1 MQRVPSKSPSPSP
14 SSFTP
19 TATHHGSMTTLASF
33 LISSFLHSSP
43 PHHSPSPPA
52 LLPFP
57 SLRLRVTTTSPSPSS
72 RRVATRTASCT
83 VALAPLTR
91 EMSGV
96 RQPPPASST
105 AAAFYA
111 TLARGLDDLDR
122 SLLASSSSAAFLSL
136 PSLRAAL
143 ALLRAAHAGLARL
156 VGALHLPGGASWL
169 DEYMDEASRLCD
181 ACRALRLGAAA
192 VEAYAASAAQLSSLL
207 LQAPS
212 SPHLSRQVARAIS
225 VCRRE
230 AMALKEENRAV
241 VEARA
246 EALAL
251 RLAEGVPADAKLGG
265 FNGFRGVLCAT
276 RMLTSFLLT
285 LLSWGV
291 LHYWPDHGPAAG
303 AGDCGAYFGA
313 AFAAALARA
322 QQRAA
327 AEAGRVAA
335 GGGGGAGVMMHEF
348 RRARAAVD
356 EAKEAVERGGDV
368 AAAAAEV
375 GVRAGLLRSGCED
388 ILALIDDLFD
398 EVVEAR
404 KKLLDL
410 CSGGN

>member
-1 MQRVPSKSPSPSP
+1 MSVK
-14 SSFTP
+14 
-19 TATHHGSMTTLASF
+19 AAAS
-33 LISSFLHSSP
+33 
-43 PHHSPSPPA
+43 
-52 LLPFP
+52 
-57 SLRLRVTTTSPSPSS
+57 
-72 RRVATRTASCT
+72 
-83 VALAPLTR
+83 
-91 EMSGV
+91 
-96 RQPPPASST
+96 SST

-122 SLLASSSSAAFLSL
+122 SLSTSEFLSL
-136 PSLRAAL
+136 PSLRCAL
-143 ALLRAAHAGLARL
+143 SLLRAAHAGLARL
-156 VGALHLPGGASWL
+156 VASLHLPGGAAWL

-192 VEAYAASAAQLSSLL
+192 LEGYAASAARLASLL
-207 LQAPS
+207 SQQQQQA
-212 SPHLSRQVARAIS
+212 SRQQQVVVARAIG

-230 AMALKEENRAV
+230 AVAVKEENRAV
-241 VEARA
+241 VESRA

-251 RLAEGVPADAKLGG
+251 RLAEGVPADAAKQLAG
-265 FNGFRGVLCAT
+265 FNGFRGVLCAI

-291 LHYWPDHGPAAG
+291 LHYWPASAADTG
-303 AGDCGAYFGA
+303 AGGDCGAYFGA

-327 AEAGRVAA
+327 AEAARCVAA

-348 RRARAAVD
+348 RRARAAVED
-356 EAKEAVERGGDV
+356 AAERGGGGEAV
-368 AAAAAEV
+368 AAEV
-375 GVRAGLLRSGCED
+375 GMRAGALRAACED
-388 ILALIDDLFD
+388 VVAMIDDLFD

>member
-1 MQRVPSKSPSPSP
+1 MSVKPPS
-14 SSFTP
+14 
-19 TATHHGSMTTLASF
+19 
-33 LISSFLHSSP
+33 
-43 PHHSPSPPA
+43 
-52 LLPFP
+52 
-57 SLRLRVTTTSPSPSS
+57 
-72 RRVATRTASCT
+72 
-83 VALAPLTR
+83 
-91 EMSGV
+91 
-96 RQPPPASST
+96 SST
-105 AAAFYA
+105 APAFYA

-122 SLLASSSSAAFLSL
+122 SLVSSSPSSAAFLSL

-143 ALLRAAHAGLARL
+143 ALLRAAHVGLARL
-156 VGALHLPGGASWL
+156 VASLHLPGGAAWL

-181 ACRALRLGAAA
+181 SCRALRLGAAA
-192 VEAYAASAAQLSSLL
+192 IESYAASAAQLASLL
-207 LQAPS
+207 LQASS

-230 AMALKEENRAV
+230 AMALKEENRAL

-246 EALAL
+246 DALAL
-251 RLAEGVPADAKLGG
+251 RLSEGVPADAKLSG

-291 LHYWPDHGPAAG
+291 LHYWPDVGGPA

-313 AFAAALARA
+313 AFASALSRA

-327 AEAGRVAA
+327 AEATRTAA
-335 GGGGGAGVMMHEF
+335 AAGGAGVMMHEF
-348 RRARAAVD
+348 RRVRAAVE
-356 EAKEAVERGGDV
+356 EAKEAVDRGGDV

-375 GVRAGLLRSGCED
+375 GLRAGVLRSASED

-410 CSGGN
+410 CSGGGN

>member
-1 MQRVPSKSPSPSP
+1 MSVK
-14 SSFTP
+14 
-19 TATHHGSMTTLASF
+19 
-33 LISSFLHSSP
+33 P
-43 PHHSPSPPA
+43 P
-52 LLPFP
+52 
-57 SLRLRVTTTSPSPSS
+57 
-72 RRVATRTASCT
+72 
-83 VALAPLTR
+83 
-91 EMSGV
+91 
-96 RQPPPASST
+96 

-122 SLLASSSSAAFLSL
+122 TLAAASSNSSPAAAAFLSL

-156 VGALHLPGGASWL
+156 VASLHLPGGAAWL

-192 VEAYAASAAQLSSLL
+192 VEGYAGSAAQLASLL
-207 LQAPS
+207 VQAPSS

-230 AMALKEENRAV
+230 AMALKEENRAL
-241 VEARA
+241 VETRA

-251 RLAEGVPADAKLGG
+251 RLSEGVPADAKLGG

-291 LHYWPDHGPAAG
+291 LHYWPAAAPPQGTG

-313 AFAAALARA
+313 AFASALSRA

-327 AEAGRVAA
+327 AEACRCAA
-335 GGGGGAGVMMHEF
+335 AAGGGAGVMMHEF
-348 RRARAAVD
+348 RRARAAVED
-356 EAKEAVERGGDV
+356 AKDALERGGDV
-368 AAAAAEV
+368 AAAAAEL
-375 GVRAGLLRSGCED
+375 GLRAAALRAACED
-388 ILALIDDLFD
+388 VLALIDDLFD

-410 CSGGN
+410 CSAAAGN

>member
-1 MQRVPSKSPSPSP
+1 MSVK
-14 SSFTP
+14 
-19 TATHHGSMTTLASF
+19 
-33 LISSFLHSSP
+33 P
-43 PHHSPSPPA
+43 P
-52 LLPFP
+52 
-57 SLRLRVTTTSPSPSS
+57 
-72 RRVATRTASCT
+72 
-83 VALAPLTR
+83 
-91 EMSGV
+91 
-96 RQPPPASST
+96 

-122 SLLASSSSAAFLSL
+122 TLAVSAASSSPASAAAFLSL

-156 VGALHLPGGASWL
+156 VASLHLPGGAAWL

-192 VEAYAASAAQLSSLL
+192 VEAYAGSAAQLAALL
-207 LQAPS
+207 VQAPS

-241 VEARA
+241 VETRA

-251 RLAEGVPADAKLGG
+251 RLSEGVPADAKLGG

-291 LHYWPDHGPAAG
+291 LHYWPAASSG
-303 AGDCGAYFGA
+303 AGAAAGDCGAYFGV
-313 AFAAALARA
+313 AFATALSRA

-327 AEAGRVAA
+327 AEACRSVAA
-335 GGGGGAGVMMHEF
+335 PAPGGGAGVMMHEF
-348 RRARAAVD
+348 RRARAAVED
-356 EAKEAVERGGDV
+356 AKDALERGGDV

-375 GVRAGLLRSGCED
+375 GLRAAALRAACED
-388 ILALIDDLFD
+388 VLALIDDLFD

-410 CSGGN
+410 CSAGAGN

>member
-1 MQRVPSKSPSPSP
+1 MSVK
-14 SSFTP
+14 
-19 TATHHGSMTTLASF
+19 AAAAS
-33 LISSFLHSSP
+33 
-43 PHHSPSPPA
+43 
-52 LLPFP
+52 
-57 SLRLRVTTTSPSPSS
+57 
-72 RRVATRTASCT
+72 
-83 VALAPLTR
+83 
-91 EMSGV
+91 
-96 RQPPPASST
+96 SST

-122 SLLASSSSAAFLSL
+122 SLSTSAFLSL
-136 PSLRAAL
+136 PSLRCAL
-143 ALLRAAHAGLARL
+143 SLLRAAHAGLARL
-156 VGALHLPGGASWL
+156 VASLHLPGGAAWL

-181 ACRALRLGAAA
+181 ACRALRQGAAA
-192 VEAYAASAAQLSSLL
+192 VEGYAATAARLASLL
-207 LQAPS
+207 SQHQHAAAAPAAASSHHVLHVSARQQQQA
-212 SPHLSRQVARAIS
+212 VARAIG

-230 AMALKEENRAV
+230 AVAVMEENRAA

-291 LHYWPDHGPAAG
+291 LHYWPDAGAAG
-303 AGDCGAYFGA
+303 AGDCGAAYFGA

-327 AEAGRVAA
+327 AEAGRCVAA
-335 GGGGGAGVMMHEF
+335 GGGGGGGAGVMMYEF
-348 RRARAAVD
+348 RRARAAVE
-356 EAKEAVERGGDV
+356 EAKEAAERGAGDLM

-375 GVRAGLLRSGCED
+375 GMRAGALRTACED
-388 ILALIDDLFD
+388 VLAMIDDLFD

-410 CSGGN
+410 CSGGAN

>member
-1 MQRVPSKSPSPSP
+1 MSVKPPS
-14 SSFTP
+14 
-19 TATHHGSMTTLASF
+19 
-33 LISSFLHSSP
+33 
-43 PHHSPSPPA
+43 
-52 LLPFP
+52 
-57 SLRLRVTTTSPSPSS
+57 
-72 RRVATRTASCT
+72 
-83 VALAPLTR
+83 
-91 EMSGV
+91 
-96 RQPPPASST
+96 SST

-111 TLARGLDDLDR
+111 TLAHGLDDLDR
-122 SLLASSSSAAFLSL
+122 TLIVAASPSAPTAFLSL

-156 VGALHLPGGASWL
+156 VAALHLPGGAAWL

-192 VEAYAASAAQLSSLL
+192 VEGYAGSAAQLATLL
-207 LQAPS
+207 MQAPS
-212 SPHLSRQVARAIS
+212 SPAHLSRQVARAIS

-230 AMALKEENRAV
+230 AMALKEENRAI
-241 VEARA
+241 VETRA

-251 RLAEGVPADAKLGG
+251 RLSEGVPADAKLGG

-291 LHYWPDHGPAAG
+291 LHYWPAPGAGAA
-303 AGDCGAYFGA
+303 AGDCSAYFGA
-313 AFAAALARA
+313 AFASALSRA

-327 AEAGRVAA
+327 AEAGRSVAA
-335 GGGGGAGVMMHEF
+335 GGAGVMMHEF
-348 RRARAAVD
+348 RRARAAVE
-356 EAKEAVERGGDV
+356 EAKEALERGGDA

-375 GVRAGLLRSGCED
+375 GLRAAALRDACED
-388 ILALIDDLFD
+388 VLALIDDLFD

-410 CSGGN
+410 CSGGGGKGN

>member
-1 MQRVPSKSPSPSP
+1 MSVRPPS
-14 SSFTP
+14 
-19 TATHHGSMTTLASF
+19 
-33 LISSFLHSSP
+33 
-43 PHHSPSPPA
+43 
-52 LLPFP
+52 
-57 SLRLRVTTTSPSPSS
+57 
-72 RRVATRTASCT
+72 
-83 VALAPLTR
+83 
-91 EMSGV
+91 
-96 RQPPPASST
+96 SST

-122 SLLASSSSAAFLSL
+122 SLASSSQAAAFLSL

-156 VGALHLPGGASWL
+156 VASLHLPGGAAWL

-192 VEAYAASAAQLSSLL
+192 VESYAASAAQLASLL

-230 AMALKEENRAV
+230 AMALKEENRAL

-251 RLAEGVPADAKLGG
+251 RLSEGVPADAKLGG

-291 LHYWPDHGPAAG
+291 LHYWPDAGGPG

-313 AFAAALARA
+313 AFASALSRA

-327 AEAGRVAA
+327 AEAGRAA
-335 GGGGGAGVMMHEF
+335 AAAAGGAGVMMHEF
-348 RRARAAVD
+348 RRARAAVE
-356 EAKEAVERGGDV
+356 EAKEAVDRGGDV

-375 GVRAGLLRSGCED
+375 GQRAGLLRSGCED

-398 EVVEAR
+398 EVVGAR
-404 KKLLDL
+404 KELLDL
-410 CSGGN
+410 CSGSGSG

>member
-1 MQRVPSKSPSPSP
+1 MSVK
-14 SSFTP
+14 
-19 TATHHGSMTTLASF
+19 AAAS
-33 LISSFLHSSP
+33 
-43 PHHSPSPPA
+43 
-52 LLPFP
+52 
-57 SLRLRVTTTSPSPSS
+57 
-72 RRVATRTASCT
+72 
-83 VALAPLTR
+83 
-91 EMSGV
+91 
-96 RQPPPASST
+96 SST

-122 SLLASSSSAAFLSL
+122 SLSTSAFLSL
-136 PSLRAAL
+136 PTLRSAL
-143 ALLRAAHAGLARL
+143 SLLRAAHAGLARL
-156 VGALHLPGGASWL
+156 VASLHLPGGAAWL

-181 ACRALRLGAAA
+181 ACRALRQGAAA
-192 VEAYAASAAQLSSLL
+192 VEGYAATAARLASLL
-207 LQAPS
+207 SQSQHAAAPAAAPHHVLHVSARQQQQA
-212 SPHLSRQVARAIS
+212 VARAIG

-230 AMALKEENRAV
+230 AVAVKEENRAA

-291 LHYWPDHGPAAG
+291 LHYWPDAGAA
-303 AGDCGAYFGA
+303 AGDCGAAYFGA

-327 AEAGRVAA
+327 AEAGRCVAA
-335 GGGGGAGVMMHEF
+335 GGGGGGGAGVMMYEF
-348 RRARAAVD
+348 RRARAAVE
-356 EAKEAVERGGDV
+356 EAKEAAERGGEV
-368 AAAAAEV
+368 MAAAAAEV
-375 GVRAGLLRSGCED
+375 GMRAGALRAACED
-388 ILALIDDLFD
+388 VLAMIDDLFD

-410 CSGGN
+410 CSAGGN

>member
-1 MQRVPSKSPSPSP
+1 MSVKQTPS
-14 SSFTP
+14 
-19 TATHHGSMTTLASF
+19 
-33 LISSFLHSSP
+33 
-43 PHHSPSPPA
+43 
-52 LLPFP
+52 
-57 SLRLRVTTTSPSPSS
+57 
-72 RRVATRTASCT
+72 
-83 VALAPLTR
+83 
-91 EMSGV
+91 
-96 RQPPPASST
+96 SST

-122 SLLASSSSAAFLSL
+122 ALAASSSSSAFLSL
-136 PSLRAAL
+136 PTLRAAL
-143 ALLRAAHAGLARL
+143 ALLHAAHAGLARL
-156 VGALHLPGGASWL
+156 VASLHLPGGAAWL

-192 VEAYAASAAQLSSLL
+192 VEGYAGSAAQLASLL
-207 LQAPS
+207 MQAPS

-230 AMALKEENRAV
+230 AMALKEENRAL
-241 VEARA
+241 VETRA

-251 RLAEGVPADAKLGG
+251 RLSEGVPADAKLGG

-291 LHYWPDHGPAAG
+291 LHYWPAPNAG
-303 AGDCGAYFGA
+303 AAGDCAAYFGA
-313 AFAAALARA
+313 AFASALSRA

-327 AEAGRVAA
+327 AEAGRSVAA
-335 GGGGGAGVMMHEF
+335 PGGGGVMMHEF
-348 RRARAAVD
+348 RRARAAVED
-356 EAKEAVERGGDV
+356 AKDAVERGGDV

-375 GVRAGLLRSGCED
+375 GLRAGALRAACED
-388 ILALIDDLFD
+388 VLALIDDLFD

>member
-1 MQRVPSKSPSPSP
+1 MSVK
-14 SSFTP
+14 
-19 TATHHGSMTTLASF
+19 AAAAS
-33 LISSFLHSSP
+33 
-43 PHHSPSPPA
+43 
-52 LLPFP
+52 
-57 SLRLRVTTTSPSPSS
+57 
-72 RRVATRTASCT
+72 
-83 VALAPLTR
+83 
-91 EMSGV
+91 
-96 RQPPPASST
+96 SST

-122 SLLASSSSAAFLSL
+122 SLSTSAFLSL
-136 PSLRAAL
+136 PSLRCAL
-143 ALLRAAHAGLARL
+143 SLLRAAHAGLARL
-156 VGALHLPGGASWL
+156 VASLHLPGGAAWL

-181 ACRALRLGAAA
+181 ACRALRQGAAA
-192 VEAYAASAAQLSSLL
+192 VEGYAATAARLASLL
-207 LQAPS
+207 SQHQHAAAPAAAASHHVLHVSARQQQQA
-212 SPHLSRQVARAIS
+212 VARAIG

-230 AMALKEENRAV
+230 AVAVMEENRAA

-291 LHYWPDHGPAAG
+291 LHYWPDAGAA
-303 AGDCGAYFGA
+303 AGDCGAAYFGA

-327 AEAGRVAA
+327 AEAARCVAA
-335 GGGGGAGVMMHEF
+335 GGGGGGAGVMMYEF
-348 RRARAAVD
+348 RRARAAVE
-356 EAKEAVERGGDV
+356 EAKEAAERGGEVV
-368 AAAAAEV
+368 AATAAEV
-375 GVRAGLLRSGCED
+375 GMRAGALRAACED
-388 ILALIDDLFD
+388 VLAMIDDLFD

-410 CSGGN
+410 CSAGGH

>member
-1 MQRVPSKSPSPSP
+1 
-14 SSFTP
+14 
-19 TATHHGSMTTLASF
+19 
-33 LISSFLHSSP
+33 
-43 PHHSPSPPA
+43 
-52 LLPFP
+52 
-57 SLRLRVTTTSPSPSS
+57 
-72 RRVATRTASCT
+72 
-83 VALAPLTR
+83 
-91 EMSGV
+91 MSV
-96 RQPPPASST
+96 KQPPSSST

-122 SLLASSSSAAFLSL
+122 ALAASSPPSSSFLSL
-136 PSLRAAL
+136 PTLRAAL

-156 VGALHLPGGASWL
+156 VASLHLPGGAAWL

-192 VEAYAASAAQLSSLL
+192 VEGYAGSAAQLASLL
-207 LQAPS
+207 MQGASS

-230 AMALKEENRAV
+230 AMAVKEENRAV
-241 VEARA
+241 VETRA

-251 RLAEGVPADAKLGG
+251 RLSEGVPADAKLGG

-276 RMLTSFLLT
+276 RMLSSFLLT

-291 LHYWPDHGPAAG
+291 LHYWPAPNAG
-303 AGDCGAYFGA
+303 AGDCAAYFGA
-313 AFAAALARA
+313 AFATALSRA

-327 AEAGRVAA
+327 AEAGRSVSAA
-335 GGGGGAGVMMHEF
+335 GGGGGGVMMHEF
-348 RRARAAVD
+348 RRARAAVE

-375 GVRAGLLRSGCED
+375 GLRAGALRAACD
-388 ILALIDDLFD
+388 DVVALIDDLFD